1 MQAPRLT
8 HCVTLDKLL
17 SLSEHQ
23 TFHLQNGKGLKG
35 TVPGGVGGRLK
46 CDAVCEGL
54 RLPPG
59 ANASGESVRPVGVG
73 ASRPRR
79 RAGAGKA
86 ETSSPSLGQDP
97 GLVSEALGTRGHCDK
112 ARTVPGHRVL
122 GRTQD
127 QSLEAQGLSRA
138 EHTCFLS

>member
-17 SLSEHQ
+17 RLSEHQ
-23 TFHLQNGKGLKG
+23 TFHLQNGKGLKE

-46 CDAVCEGL
+46 CDGVCEGL

-73 ASRPRR
+73 AAPGGGQEQGRQRPHHP
-79 RAGAGKA
+79 AW
-86 ETSSPSLGQDP
+86 
-97 GLVSEALGTRGHCDK
+97 
-112 ARTVPGHRVL
+112 ART
-122 GRTQD
+122 
-127 QSLEAQGLSRA
+127 QG
-138 EHTCFLS
+138 